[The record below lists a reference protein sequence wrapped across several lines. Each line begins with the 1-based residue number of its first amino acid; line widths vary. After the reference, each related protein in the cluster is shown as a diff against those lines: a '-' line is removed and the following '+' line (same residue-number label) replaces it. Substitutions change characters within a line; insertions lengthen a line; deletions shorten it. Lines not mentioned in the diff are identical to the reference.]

1 MMRPPSS
8 SQRRAGQRGFAYVAA
23 IVLLIV
29 MAAMAT
35 AMVRLS
41 TTQNAMS
48 VQDLRG
54 IHASQAARAGVEW
67 GLYQISSCTPDAP
80 LEVTLTDFVKDTGFR
95 VTVQCTAKTYQEGER
110 PAGKS
115 WEKTIYRI
123 EAIACN
129 SSAACPDD
137 SIADRVDYVERK
149 RVVTACRAGTEDC
162 YAPD

>member
-41 TTQNAMS
+41 TTQNATS

-54 IHASQAARAGVEW
+54 IHASQAARAGVDW
-67 GLYQISSCTPDAP
+67 GLYQI
-80 LEVTLTDFVKDTGFR
+80 LTGNCLASKDLDDFLSNTGFR
-95 VTVQCTAKTYQEGER
+95 VTVTCTSKTYNEGER
-110 PAGKS
+110 PAGTS
-115 WEKTIYRI
+115 WQKTIYRI
-123 EAIACN
+123 DATACN
-129 SSAACPDD
+129 GSGTCPDD